1 MSWIDEWDSRLNQ
14 VNSLDEILQLASL
27 AGDKLSAIGKS
38 PPAAGDTH
46 GHDTVSRPSE
56 SADCPPD
63 AVAVVE
69 FWRAAGFE
77 LWFAKDEAFDR
88 RFREE
93 FIDLHEAAARDGF
106 SGWLASPVG
115 SLALLILLD
124 QFPRNAFR
132 GSPRMYATDPMARK
146 VADIGI
152 AAGHDLAFDPS
163 LRLFYYL
170 PFAHSEDMA
179 DQERS
184 VALCQRL
191 GEPHVGRAKGHRDIV
206 ERFGRFPHRNHILQR
221 ALTDE
226 EDLFLKR
233 GGFSG

>member
-1 MSWIDEWDSRLNQ
+1 MSWMDEWDSRLNR
-14 VNSLDEILQLASL
+14 VNSLDEVLRLASL
-27 AGDKLSAIGKS
+27 MGDKLSALGMN
-38 PPAAGDTH
+38 PPASAGAH
-46 GHDTVSRPSE
+46 GHDPVSIPSN
-56 SADCPPD
+56 SADSPPD

-88 RFREE
+88 RFREQ
-93 FIDLHEAAARDGF
+93 FIDLHEAAACDGF

-152 AAGHDLAFDPS
+152 TAGHDQVFDPP

-184 VALCQRL
+184 VALCRRL
-191 GEPHVGRAKGHRDIV
+191 GEPHAGRAKGHHDIV

-221 ALTDE
+221 TMTDE
-226 EDLFLKR
+226 EELFLKR

>member
-1 MSWIDEWDSRLNQ
+1 MSWMDEWDSRLNR

-27 AGDKLSAIGKS
+27 AGVKLSAIGTS
-38 PPAAGDTH
+38 PSASAGTH
-46 GHDTVSRPSE
+46 GHDGPSD
-56 SADCPPD
+56 SADSPSD

-69 FWRAAGFE
+69 FWRSAGFE

-93 FIDLHEAAARDGF
+93 FIDLHEAAARGRI
-106 SGWLASPVG
+106 SGWLASPIG

-152 AAGHDLAFDPS
+152 TAGHDQAFDPP

-184 VALCQRL
+184 VALCKRL
-191 GEPHVGRAKGHRDIV
+191 GEPHAGRAKGHHDIV

-221 ALTDE
+221 TMTDE
-226 EDLFLKR
+226 EELFLKR

>member
-1 MSWIDEWDSRLNQ
+1 MSWMDEWDSRLGR
-14 VNSLDEILQLASL
+14 VNSLDEFLQLTSL
-27 AGDKLSAIGKS
+27 AGDRLG
-38 PPAAGDTH
+38 T
-46 GHDTVSRPSE
+46 RPSAP
-56 SADCPPD
+56 ADTRVDGSVSGLSDTANSPPD
-63 AVAVVE
+63 AAAVVE

-93 FIDLHEAAARDGF
+93 FIGLHEAAACDGF
-106 SGWLASPVG
+106 SGWLASPTG

-132 GSPRMYATDPMARK
+132 GSPRMYATDAMARK
-146 VADIGI
+146 VADIAI
-152 AAGHDLAFDPS
+152 TAGHDQAVDPKM
-163 LRLFYYL
+163 RLFYYL

-191 GEPHVGRAKGHRDIV
+191 GERYSDGAREHHDIIA
-206 ERFGRFPHRNHILQR
+206 RFGRFPHRNPILQR
-221 ALTDE
+221 TMTDE
-226 EDLFLKR
+226 EELFLKR